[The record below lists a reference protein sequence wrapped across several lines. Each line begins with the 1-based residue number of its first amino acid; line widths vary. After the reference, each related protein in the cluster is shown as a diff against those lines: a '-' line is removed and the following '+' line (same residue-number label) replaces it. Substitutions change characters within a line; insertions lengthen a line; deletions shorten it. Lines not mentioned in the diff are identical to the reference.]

1 MSLIDITTKG
11 RIRLTL
17 NGVELSQH
25 VVETEAIEKALA
37 HAAAHGDATY
47 VLKYPEKHVRVIG
60 TQADPAGGDTER
72 PTDVGMLTQT
82 GLGATFVSFSWGAA
96 SDNIGVAG
104 YQVFDDDVPLG
115 TTTSTSYTAN
125 NLTPSTPHSFTVKA
139 YDDAGNVS
147 LNMSPPLVVTTN
159 ANAAPSWNTAQ
170 QELTTNQAYSL
181 LLTSICSD
189 ADSNPITFSVV
200 SGTLPAGLTFNAT
213 TKQVSGTPTAVET
226 QAVTFRAS
234 DGITSTD
241 ASITFRVLNADTTA
255 PTTVSQPTAGSVGAN
270 SASLSWTAVSDQV
283 VANARTSGLGGYR
296 VYRDGGLRQDVGNTT
311 SFTDTG
317 LSASTSYSYT
327 VRAYD
332 LASPANVSPDS
343 TARVVTTSATA
354 STLDQDWIN
363 RSTAVGVIWA
373 TNFASAAEVN
383 NWRYTNQNS
392 AEWDPNSLQSQST
405 LLQYR
410 AGEGYNFAGALRIED
425 TSNQNNPVV
434 WWRTLD
440 ASKTSGSRDVTYLVP
455 AGTNVYVQAR
465 LKINSIRMRND
476 TGNGLKMI
484 EITSA
489 FNTNV
494 AQEFFLARYYNQRL
508 VRVQGSTF
516 TQNDGQRWDYT
527 NLPGGD
533 FDLQPGS
540 DYGLCLYS
548 TNPNGCYVLEPDEWY
563 TFHITLR
570 GGTTGNNDTYCKV
583 EVAREFESGYTTV
596 YERADMY
603 TSGYQFGEGY
613 SAVALFNRN
622 EANSGLP
629 AKCYHHYSQ
638 VIASTQPIAAPMPRY
653 TVPSWFTA
661 ASNYAWGSIPGTA
674 GTLRTAA
681 EAISGTD
688 ARALLYAWTSC
699 VVDQDRKAVVL
710 PNAGGHGDYYSR
722 NVFEVPLTGETNA
735 WSSLLPAFS
744 SDNSDTVN
752 GTGANSDGTLTTIH
766 HYSLVE
772 YGGGKVW
779 FPGIPSMAGSTGNP
793 SLAIW
798 SWDRD
803 QRTNATKGYTY
814 HGKAASSMQSAVQPN
829 LYYASH
835 GVYDPVD
842 RNVWGV
848 PFEANGGATA
858 PGAWRV
864 NVDTN
869 AITAYTF
876 GGAFLPAWCVCIPHL
891 RILLAGLE
899 GGTLV
904 RLNLENPSAGWTT
917 CTQTTNGFF
926 RASRGDGAVY
936 HPAANKV
943 YVWGGGA
950 AIRIVNIPSTA
961 SGTYVWGSRTITGTI
976 PATPTHPALGGTQIH
991 KKFGLVE
998 QFGQHAMLTLVNTVD
1013 NPVYFMKIPA
1023 AGL

>member
-1 MSLIDITTKG
+1 MANAVEFTSSGYIEVWRG
-11 RIRLTL
+11 SVRISRHR
-17 NGVELSQH
+17 VER
-25 VVETEAIEKALA
+25 EAIQSALA
-37 HAAAHGDATY
+37 AGIGDY
-47 VLKYPEKHVRVIG
+47 VLRYPEVRVRVIG
-60 TQADPAGGDTER
+60 TQADPDTGQPIDTQAPTR
-72 PTDVGMLTQT
+72 PGTPTEVSK
-82 GLGATFVSFSWGAA
+82 GATFISAQWPPSV
-96 SDNIGVAG
+96 DNIGVTG
-104 YQVFDDDVPLG
+104 YQPWLNGSPYGAPVTG
-115 TTTSTSYTAN
+115 TSAN
-125 NLTPSTPHSFTVKA
+125 FTNLQPSTAYSITVNA
-139 YDDAGNVS
+139 FDAAGNQS
-147 LNMSPPLVVTTN
+147 EQSDALVVTTN

-200 SGTLPAGLTFNAT
+200 SGTLPAGLTFNGT
-213 TKQVSGTPTAVET
+213 TKTVAGTPTAVET

-255 PTTVSQPTAGSVGAN
+255 PTTVGQPTASNTTAN
-270 SASLSWTAVSDQV
+270 ATTLTWTAVSDQT
-283 VANARTSGLGGYR
+283 VANARTSGLAGYR
-296 VYRDGGLRQDVGNTT
+296 VYRDGSLRADVGNVLTY
-311 SFTDTG
+311 TDSG
-317 LSASTSYSYT
+317 LSASTAYSFT
-327 VRAYD
+327 VRPYD
-332 LASPANVSPDS
+332 AAGNVGADS
-343 TARVVTTSATA
+343 TARVVTTTATA

-363 RSTAVGVIWA
+363 RSTAAGVIWA

-548 TNPNGCYVLEPDEWY
+548 TNPSGCYVLEPDEWY

-596 YERADMY
+596 YERSDMY

-661 ASNYAWGSIPGTA
+661 SSNYAWGSIPGTA

-688 ARALLYAWTSC
+688 PRALLYAWTSC
-699 VVDQDRKAVVL
+699 VVDQDRKAIVL

-735 WSSLLPAFS
+735 WSALLPAFS

-772 YGGGKVW
+772 YCGGKVW

-814 HGKAASSMQSAVQPN
+814 HGKAATSMQSAVQPN

-835 GVYDPVD
+835 GVSDPVD

-876 GGAFLPAWCVCIPHL
+876 SGAFLPAWCVCIPHL

-950 AIRIVNIPSTA
+950 AIRIINIPSTA